1 MQMIKNQN
9 RAYWFGASDT
19 SMIMGNWDTQS
30 FLDWWF
36 VKLGFYSNNRK
47 SWKMDCGNILEIPII
62 REIERQECYRIK
74 IGKHPYYTWSLRLRC
89 NYDGLT
95 KDYVIEIKTT
105 GKMFA
110 KVPKNYWQQCQ
121 VLMFR
126 KRRSKAIL
134 YAYQMTDDDYA
145 NPYFPNID
153 YNRIKSFVIDYDKD
167 FIEKEY
173 KPRLKYLARCLREKK
188 VPSKTEYEQIYSKQ
202 SL

>member
-1 MQMIKNQN
+1 MIKNQN

-62 REIERQECYRIK
+62 REIERQECYRIR
-74 IGKHPYYTWSLRLRC
+74 IGRHPYYIWSLRLRC

-105 GKMFA
+105 GKMFL

-126 KRRSKAIL
+126 KRRKKAIL
-134 YAYQMTDDDYA
+134 YAYQMIDDDYA

-153 YNRIKSFVIDYDKD
+153 YRRIKSFVIDYDKE
-167 FIEKEY
+167 FIEQEY

-188 VPSKTEYEQIYSKQ
+188 VPSKTEYEQIYSK
-202 SL
+202 

>member
-9 RAYWFGASDT
+9 RAFWFGASDT
-19 SMIMGNWDTQS
+19 STIMGNWDTQT

-36 VKLGFYSNNRK
+36 VKLGYYSNNRK

-62 REIERQECYRIK
+62 REIEKQEGYKIH
-74 IGKHPYYTWSLRLRC
+74 IGKHPYYKPFLRLRC

-95 KDYVIEIKTT
+95 KDFVIEIKTT
-105 GKMFA
+105 GKMFV

-126 KRRSKAIL
+126 KRRKKAIL
-134 YAYQMTDDDYA
+134 YAYEMIDDDYA
-145 NPYFPNID
+145 NPYFPNVD
-153 YNRIKSFVIDYDKD
+153 YNRIKSFVIDYDKE
-167 FIEKEY
+167 FIEQEY
-173 KPRLKYLARCLREKK
+173 KPRLKYLARCLKQKK
-188 VPSKTEYEQIYSKQ
+188 VPSKIEYEQIYSKQ

>member
-1 MQMIKNQN
+1 MIKNQN

-19 SMIMGNWDTQS
+19 SMIMGNWDKQT

-36 VKLGFYSNNRK
+36 VKLGFYSNHRK

-62 REIERQECYRIK
+62 REIEKQECCRIK
-74 IGKHPYYTWSLRLRC
+74 IGKHPYYKPHLRLRC

-95 KDYVIEIKTT
+95 KDFVIEIKTT
-105 GKMFA
+105 GKMFV

-126 KRRSKAIL
+126 KRRKRAIL
-134 YAYQMTDDDYA
+134 YAYEMTDDDYA

-153 YNRIKSFVIDYDKD
+153 YNRIKSFVIDYDKK
-167 FIEKEY
+167 FIKQEY
-173 KPRLKYLARCLREKK
+173 KPRLKYLASCLKLK
-188 VPSKTEYEQIYSKQ
+188 LVPSKTEYEQIYSKQ